1 MRRIK
6 VLCLITAI
14 SFFSFFNISSA
25 KSETLQ
31 VSDVLLDIQ
40 TLKGKNVVVK
50 GFFMNVGTLGFI
62 YEELGSLIF
71 ISVETKNADR
81 DTRKYLLKECS
92 SGCNIKLKGTLSE
105 AYGMI
110 TMNLESIIK

>member
-1 MRRIK
+1 MRRFK
-6 VLCLITAI
+6 VFCLITAI

-25 KSETLQ
+25 KSEALQ
-31 VSDVLLDIQ
+31 ISDIILDIQ
-40 TLKGKNVVVK
+40 TLKGKNVVIK

-62 YEELGSLIF
+62 YEELGSLTF

-92 SGCNIKLKGTLSE
+92 SDCNIKLKGTLSE

>member
-31 VSDVLLDIQ
+31 VSDVILDIQ

-50 GFFMNVGTLGFI
+50 GFFMNVGTLGLI
-62 YEELGSLIF
+62 YEELGSPTF
-71 ISVETKNADR
+71 ILVEPKNADR

-105 AYGMI
+105 PYGMI
-110 TMNLESIIK
+110 TINLESIIK

>member
-14 SFFSFFNISSA
+14 SFFNISSA

-50 GFFMNVGTLGFI
+50 GFFINVGTLGFI
-62 YEELGSLIF
+62 YEEPGSLIF

>member
-25 KSETLQ
+25 KSEILQ

-50 GFFMNVGTLGFI
+50 GFFVNVATLAFI
-62 YEELGSLIF
+62 YEESFYREILSQKTK
-71 ISVETKNADR
+71 ET
-81 DTRKYLLKECS
+81 YS
-92 SGCNIKLKGTLSE
+92 
-105 AYGMI
+105 
-110 TMNLESIIK
+110 